1 MNLTNQQNLA
11 ANHIDGPILV
21 LAGPGAG
28 KTTMLLHRIRNL
40 SKIIDPAHILTI
52 TFSKNQAID
61 MEERYDGKETN
72 FMTIHAFC
80 YLIIRNYLKKNN
92 KSLRLL
98 ETDDLYSKY
107 DLIRNIY
114 YRLND
119 KKITNEDLKEF
130 FKDISYMKNAILNEN
145 YLKNSKVKECVKIYR
160 AYENFKI
167 KNFYIDFDDM
177 QVIALKLIENDK
189 NLLNSIRN
197 KYRYIQVDEGQDT
210 SLIQFRII
218 EKIASPNNNLM
229 IVADDDQSI
238 YSFRASDISYLL
250 NFKKIYPESKTIILN
265 ENHRSGKNIVDISS
279 RFIDKNNFRYKKD
292 LYTNNTFDS
301 NITIKSFKNVYDQYK
316 FIRKNVTTDDKCAI
330 LFRNNI
336 QALNIISF
344 FMEDGI
350 DFNLKISDP
359 YFLESKIIEDFF
371 DIIEFSN
378 DFSKTEIFKE
388 VYYKIGT
395 FLSKD
400 DIVKLEFKPI
410 NQNIFDFYY
419 SSEIDDYKIDALIKT
434 EKELKHIRNLTL
446 SKKISFIYKYLGYK
460 SYISNFSK
468 RYKEEVVNKDLFVES
483 LINFTKDLNDKKD
496 FEDKVNNLNRYINNN
511 NSNIILSSIHK
522 SKGLEYDKVFVINLN
537 ENEFPMIGDGDN
549 YNKNLEEE
557 RRVMYVAMTRAKKNL
572 FLLSIKK
579 RSGITLNP
587 SIFVNEVKSLK

>member
-114 YRLND
+114 YKLNN

-579 RSGITLNP
+579 RSGINLNP

>member
-114 YRLND
+114 YRLNN

-167 KNFYIDFDDM
+167 RYFYIDFDDM
-177 QVIALKLIENDK
+177 QAIALKLIENDK

-218 EKIASPNNNLM
+218 EKIAAPNNNLM

-250 NFKKIYPESKTIILN
+250 NFKNIYPESKTIILN
-265 ENHRSGKNIVDISS
+265 ENHRSGRNIVEIS
-279 RFIDKNNFRYKKD
+279 RKFIEQNNFRYKKD

-301 NITIKSFKNVYDQYK
+301 DITIKSFKNVYVQYK
-316 FIRKNVTTDDKCAI
+316 FIRKNITTDDKCAI

-400 DIVKLEFKPI
+400 DIEKLEFKPI

-434 EKELKHIRNLTL
+434 EKELKHIRNLIL

-496 FEDKVNNLNRYINNN
+496 FEDKVNKLNRYINNN

-522 SKGLEYDKVFVINLN
+522 SKGLEYDTVFIINLN
-537 ENEFPMIGDGDN
+537 ENEFPMIGDGDD

-557 RRVMYVAMTRAKKNL
+557 RRVMYVAMTRAKKDL
-572 FLLSIKK
+572 FLLYIKK
-579 RSGITLNP
+579 RSGIKLNP

>member
-11 ANHIDGPILV
+11 ANHMDGPILV

-28 KTTMLLHRIRNL
+28 KTTMLLHRISNL
-40 SKIIDPAHILTI
+40 SKIIDPVHILTI

-114 YRLND
+114 YRLNN

-130 FKDISYMKNAILNEN
+130 FKDISYMKNAMLNEN
-145 YLKNSKVKECVKIYR
+145 YLKNSKVKECIKIYR

-177 QVIALKLIENDK
+177 QVIAQKLIENDK

-218 EKIASPNNNLM
+218 EKIAAPNNNLM

-250 NFKKIYPESKTIILN
+250 NFKNIYPESKTIILN

-316 FIRKNVTTDDKCAI
+316 FIRKNITTDDKCAV

-336 QALNIISF
+336 QALNMISF
-344 FMEDGI
+344 FMDDGI
-350 DFNLKISDP
+350 DFSLKISDP
-359 YFLESKIIEDFF
+359 YFLDSKIIEDFF

-434 EKELKHIRNLTL
+434 EKELKHIRNLIL

-483 LINFTKDLNDKKD
+483 LVNFAKDLNDKKD
-496 FEDKVNNLNRYINNN
+496 FEDKVNKLNRYINN

-522 SKGLEYDKVFVINLN
+522 SKGLEYDTVFIINLN

-557 RRVMYVAMTRAKKNL
+557 RRVMYVAMTRAKKKL

-579 RSGITLNP
+579 RSGINLNP

>member
-40 SKIIDPAHILTI
+40 SKIIDPAHILTV

-92 KSLRLL
+92 RSLRLL

-114 YRLND
+114 YRLNN

-130 FKDISYMKNAILNEN
+130 FKDISYMKNAMLNEN

-167 KNFYIDFDDM
+167 KNFYMDFDDM

-210 SLIQFRII
+210 SLIQFKII
-218 EKIASPNNNLM
+218 EKIAAPNNNLM

-250 NFKKIYPESKTIILN
+250 NFKNIYTESKTIILN

-301 NITIKSFKNVYDQYK
+301 NITTKSFKNVYDQYK
-316 FIRKNVTTDDKCAI
+316 FIRKNITTDDKCTI

-336 QALNIISF
+336 QALNMISF
-344 FMEDGI
+344 FMDDGI

-400 DIVKLEFKPI
+400 DIEKLEFKPI

-434 EKELKHIRNLTL
+434 EKELKHIRNLIL

-496 FEDKVNNLNRYINNN
+496 FEDKVNKLNRYINNN

-522 SKGLEYDKVFVINLN
+522 SKGLEYDTVFIINLN
-537 ENEFPMIGDGDN
+537 ENEFPMIGDGDD

-557 RRVMYVAMTRAKKNL
+557 RRVMYVAMTRAKKEL

-579 RSGITLNP
+579 RSGINLNP

>member
-114 YRLND
+114 YRLNN

-167 KNFYIDFDDM
+167 RNFYIDFDDM
-177 QVIALKLIENDK
+177 QAIALKLIENDK

-218 EKIASPNNNLM
+218 EKIAAPNNNLM

-250 NFKKIYPESKTIILN
+250 NFKNIYPESKTIILN
-265 ENHRSGKNIVDISS
+265 ENHRSGRNIVEIS
-279 RFIDKNNFRYKKD
+279 RKFIEQNNFRYKKD

-301 NITIKSFKNVYDQYK
+301 DITIKSFKNVYVQYK
-316 FIRKNVTTDDKCAI
+316 FIRKNITTDDKCAI

-400 DIVKLEFKPI
+400 DIEKLEFKPI

-434 EKELKHIRNLTL
+434 EKELKHIRNLIL

-496 FEDKVNNLNRYINNN
+496 FEDKVNKLNRYINNN

-522 SKGLEYDKVFVINLN
+522 SKGLEYDTVFIINLN
-537 ENEFPMIGDGDN
+537 ENEFPMIGDGDD

-557 RRVMYVAMTRAKKNL
+557 RRVMYVAMTRAKKDL
-572 FLLSIKK
+572 FLLYIKK
-579 RSGITLNP
+579 RSGIKLNP

>member
-11 ANHIDGPILV
+11 ANHMDGPILV

-28 KTTMLLHRIRNL
+28 KTTMLLHRIANL
-40 SKIIDPAHILTI
+40 SKIIDPDHILTI

-61 MEERYDGKETN
+61 MEERYDGKKTN

-92 KSLRLL
+92 RSLRLL
-98 ETDDLYSKY
+98 ETDNFYSKY

-114 YRLND
+114 YRLNN

-130 FKDISYMKNAILNEN
+130 FKDISYMKNAMLNEN

-238 YSFRASDISYLL
+238 YSFRASDVSYLL

-301 NITIKSFKNVYDQYK
+301 NITIKSFKNVYGQYK
-316 FIRKNVTTDDKCAI
+316 FIRKNITTDDKCAI

-388 VYYKIGT
+388 VYYKIGI

-400 DIVKLEFKPI
+400 DIEKLEFKPI

-434 EKELKHIRNLTL
+434 EKELKHIRNLIL

-496 FEDKVNNLNRYINNN
+496 FEDKVNKLNRYINNN

-522 SKGLEYDKVFVINLN
+522 SKGLEYDTVFIINLN
-537 ENEFPMIGDGDN
+537 ENEFPMIGDGDD

-557 RRVMYVAMTRAKKNL
+557 RRVMYVAMTRAKKDL
-572 FLLSIKK
+572 FLLTIKK
-579 RSGITLNP
+579 RSGINLNP

>member
-28 KTTMLLHRIRNL
+28 KTTMLLHRITNL
-40 SKIIDPAHILTI
+40 SKIVDPAHILTI

-92 KSLRLL
+92 RSLRLL
-98 ETDDLYSKY
+98 ETDNLYNKY

-114 YRLND
+114 YKLNN
-119 KKITNEDLKEF
+119 KIITNEDLNEF
-130 FKDISYMKNAILNEN
+130 FKDISYMKNAMLDEK
-145 YLKNSKVKECVKIYR
+145 YLKNSKVKDCVKIYR

-210 SLIQFRII
+210 SLIQFKII
-218 EKIASPNNNLM
+218 EKIAAQNNNLM

-250 NFKKIYPESKTIILN
+250 NFKNIYPESRTIILN

-301 NITIKSFKNVYDQYK
+301 NITIKSFKNVNDQYK
-316 FIRKNVTTDDKCAI
+316 FIKKNITTDYKCAI

-336 QALNIISF
+336 QALNMISF

-350 DFNLKISDP
+350 DFSLKISDP
-359 YFLESKIIEDFF
+359 HFLESKIIEDFF
-371 DIIEFSN
+371 DIIEFSD

-388 VYYKIGT
+388 IYYKIGT
-395 FLSKD
+395 FLSKE
-400 DIVKLEFKPI
+400 DILKLEFKPI

-434 EKELKHIRNLTL
+434 EKELKHMRNLIL

-483 LINFTKDLNDKKD
+483 LVNFTKDLNDKKD

-537 ENEFPMIGDGDN
+537 ENEFPMIGDGDD

-557 RRVMYVAMTRAKKNL
+557 RRVMYVAMTRAKKEL

-579 RSGITLNP
+579 RSGINLNP

>member
-11 ANHIDGPILV
+11 ANHMDGPILV

-28 KTTMLLHRIRNL
+28 KTTMLLHRISNL
-40 SKIIDPAHILTI
+40 SKIIDPVHILTI

-114 YRLND
+114 YKLNN

-130 FKDISYMKNAILNEN
+130 FKDISYMKNAMLNEN
-145 YLKNSKVKECVKIYR
+145 YLKNSKVKECIKIYR

-177 QVIALKLIENDK
+177 QVIAQKLIENDK

-210 SLIQFRII
+210 SLIQFKII
-218 EKIASPNNNLM
+218 EKIAAPNNNLM

-250 NFKKIYPESKTIILN
+250 NFKNIYPESKTIILN

-301 NITIKSFKNVYDQYK
+301 DITIKSFKNAYDQYK
-316 FIRKNVTTDDKCAI
+316 FIRKNITTDDKCAV

-336 QALNIISF
+336 QALNMISF
-344 FMEDGI
+344 FMDDGI
-350 DFNLKISDP
+350 DFSLKISDP
-359 YFLESKIIEDFF
+359 YFLDSKIIEDFF

-434 EKELKHIRNLTL
+434 EKELKHIRNLIL

-483 LINFTKDLNDKKD
+483 LVNFAKDLNDKKD
-496 FEDKVNNLNRYINNN
+496 FEDKVNKLNRYINN

-522 SKGLEYDKVFVINLN
+522 SKGLEYDTVFIINLN

-557 RRVMYVAMTRAKKNL
+557 RRVMYVAMTRAKKKL

-579 RSGITLNP
+579 RSGINLNP

>member
-11 ANHIDGPILV
+11 ANHMDGPILV

-114 YRLND
+114 YRLNN

-130 FKDISYMKNAILNEN
+130 FKDISYMKNAMLNEN
-145 YLKNSKVKECVKIYR
+145 YLKNSKVKECIKIYR

-210 SLIQFRII
+210 SLIQFKII
-218 EKIASPNNNLM
+218 EKIAAPNNNLM

-250 NFKKIYPESKTIILN
+250 NFKNIYPESKTLILN

-316 FIRKNVTTDDKCAI
+316 FIRKNITTDDKCAI

-344 FMEDGI
+344 FMDDGI
-350 DFNLKISDP
+350 GFSLKISDP

-434 EKELKHIRNLTL
+434 EKELKHIRNLIL

-483 LINFTKDLNDKKD
+483 LINFTKDLNNKED
-496 FEDKVNNLNRYINNN
+496 FEDKVAKLNKYINS

-522 SKGLEYDKVFVINLN
+522 SKGLEYDKVFIINLN
-537 ENEFPMIGDGDN
+537 ENEFPMICDGDD
-549 YNKNLEEE
+549 YNKKLEEE
-557 RRVMYVAMTRAKKNL
+557 RRVMYVAMTRAKKDL

-579 RSGITLNP
+579 RSGIILNP

>member
-92 KSLRLL
+92 RSLRLL

-114 YRLND
+114 YRLNN

-130 FKDISYMKNAILNEN
+130 FKDISYMKNAMLNEN

-238 YSFRASDISYLL
+238 YSFRASDVSYLL

-301 NITIKSFKNVYDQYK
+301 DITIKSFKNVYDQYK
-316 FIRKNVTTDDKCAI
+316 FIRKNITTDYKCAI

-336 QALNIISF
+336 QALNMISF

-350 DFNLKISDP
+350 DFSLKISDP
-359 YFLESKIIEDFF
+359 HFLESKIIEDFF
-371 DIIEFSN
+371 DIIEFSD

-388 VYYKIGT
+388 IYYKIGT
-395 FLSKD
+395 FLSKE
-400 DIVKLEFKPI
+400 DILKLKFKPI
-410 NQNIFDFYY
+410 NQDVFDFYY
-419 SSEIDDYKIDALIKT
+419 CSEIDDYKIDALIKT
-434 EKELKHIRNLTL
+434 EKELKHMRNLIL

-483 LINFTKDLNDKKD
+483 LINFTKDLNDKKE
-496 FEDKVNNLNRYINNN
+496 FEDKVNKLNRYINNN

-522 SKGLEYDKVFVINLN
+522 SKGLEYDTVFIINLN
-537 ENEFPMIGDGDN
+537 ENEFPMIGDGDD

-557 RRVMYVAMTRAKKNL
+557 RRVMYVAMTRAKKDL
-572 FLLSIKK
+572 FLLYIKK
-579 RSGITLNP
+579 RSGINLNP

>member
-28 KTTMLLHRIRNL
+28 KTTMLLHRIENL

-92 KSLRLL
+92 RSLRLL

-114 YRLND
+114 YRLNN

-130 FKDISYMKNAILNEN
+130 FKDISYMKNAMLNEN

-218 EKIASPNNNLM
+218 EKIAAPNNNLM

-250 NFKKIYPESKTIILN
+250 NFKNIYPESKTIILN

-301 NITIKSFKNVYDQYK
+301 NITTKSFKNVYDQYK
-316 FIRKNVTTDDKCAI
+316 FIRKNITTDYKCAI

-336 QALNIISF
+336 QALNMISF

-350 DFNLKISDP
+350 DFSLKISDP
-359 YFLESKIIEDFF
+359 HFLESKIIEDFF
-371 DIIEFSN
+371 DIIEFSD

-388 VYYKIGT
+388 IYYKIGT
-395 FLSKD
+395 FLSKE
-400 DIVKLEFKPI
+400 DILELEFKPI
-410 NQNIFDFYY
+410 NQDVFDFYY
-419 SSEIDDYKIDALIKT
+419 CSEIDDYKIDALIKT
-434 EKELKHIRNLTL
+434 EKELKHMRNLIL

-483 LINFTKDLNDKKD
+483 LINFTKDLNDKKE
-496 FEDKVNNLNRYINNN
+496 FEDKVNKLNRYINNN

-522 SKGLEYDKVFVINLN
+522 SKGLEYDTVFIINLN
-537 ENEFPMIGDGDN
+537 ENEFPMIGDGDD

-557 RRVMYVAMTRAKKNL
+557 RRVMYVAMTRAKKDL
-572 FLLSIKK
+572 FLLYIKK
-579 RSGITLNP
+579 RSGINLNP

>member
-1 MNLTNQQNLA
+1 M
-11 ANHIDGPILV
+11 DGPILV

-28 KTTMLLHRIRNL
+28 KNTMLLHRITNL
-40 SKIIDPAHILTI
+40 SKIVDPAHILTI

-61 MEERYDGKETN
+61 MEEKYDGKETN

-92 KSLRLL
+92 RNLRLL
-98 ETDDLYSKY
+98 EADNLYNKY

-114 YRLND
+114 YRLHN
-119 KKITNEDLKEF
+119 KKITIEDLNEF
-130 FKDISYMKNAILNEN
+130 FKDISYMKNAMLDES
-145 YLKNSKVKECVKIYR
+145 YLKNSKVKDCNQIYR

-177 QVIALKLIENDK
+177 QAIALKLIENDK

-210 SLIQFRII
+210 SLIQFKII
-218 EKIASPNNNLM
+218 EKISAPNNNLM

-250 NFKKIYPESKTIILN
+250 NFKNIYPRSKTIILN
-265 ENHRSGKNIVDISS
+265 ENHRSGRNIVDISK
-279 RFIDKNNFRYKKD
+279 RFISKNKFRYKKH

-301 NITIKSFKNVYDQYK
+301 NITIKSFKNVNNQYD
-316 FIRKNVTTDDKCAI
+316 FIRKNITADDKIAI

-336 QALNIISF
+336 QALNMISF
-344 FMEDGI
+344 LMEDGV

-378 DFSKTEIFKE
+378 DFSKSEIFNE
-388 VYYKIGT
+388 IYYKIGT
-395 FLSKD
+395 FLSKE
-400 DIVKLEFKPI
+400 DIVKLELKPI
-410 NQNIFDFYY
+410 NQDVFEFYY
-419 SSEIDDYKIDALIKT
+419 SSDIDDYKIDAMIKT
-434 EKELKHIRNLTL
+434 EKELKHIRDLTL

-483 LINFTKDLNDKKD
+483 LINFAKDLNDKEE
-496 FEDKVNNLNRYINNN
+496 FEGKVNKLNRYINN

-522 SKGLEYDKVFVINLN
+522 SKGLEYDKVFIINLN
-537 ENEFPMIGDGDN
+537 ENEFPMIVDGDD
-549 YNKNLEEE
+549 YVNKLEEE
-557 RRVMYVAMTRAKKNL
+557 RRVMYVAMTRAKKDL
-572 FLLSIKK
+572 FLLYIKK
-579 RSGITLNP
+579 RSGSPLNP
-587 SIFVNEVKSLK
+587 SIFINEIKSLK

>member
-92 KSLRLL
+92 RSLRLL

-114 YRLND
+114 YRLNN

-130 FKDISYMKNAILNEN
+130 FKDISYMKNAMLNEN

-434 EKELKHIRNLTL
+434 EKELKHIRNLIL

-483 LINFTKDLNDKKD
+483 LINFTKDLNDKKE
-496 FEDKVNNLNRYINNN
+496 FEDKVNKLNRYINNN

-537 ENEFPMIGDGDN
+537 ENEFPMIGDGDD

-557 RRVMYVAMTRAKKNL
+557 RRVMYVAMTRAKKDL
-572 FLLSIKK
+572 FLLYIKK
-579 RSGITLNP
+579 RSGMNLNP

>member
-11 ANHIDGPILV
+11 ANHMDGPILV

-28 KTTMLLHRIRNL
+28 KTTMLLHRISNL
-40 SKIIDPAHILTI
+40 SKIIDPVHILTI

-114 YRLND
+114 YKLNN

-130 FKDISYMKNAILNEN
+130 FKDISYMKNAMLNEN
-145 YLKNSKVKECVKIYR
+145 YLKNSKVKECIKIYR

-210 SLIQFRII
+210 SLIQFKII
-218 EKIASPNNNLM
+218 EKIAAPNNNLM

-250 NFKKIYPESKTIILN
+250 NFKNIYPESKTIILN

-316 FIRKNVTTDDKCAI
+316 FIRKNITTDDKCAV

-336 QALNIISF
+336 QALNMISF
-344 FMEDGI
+344 FMDDGI
-350 DFNLKISDP
+350 DFSLKISDP
-359 YFLESKIIEDFF
+359 YFLDSKIIEDFF

-434 EKELKHIRNLTL
+434 EKELKHIRNLIL

-483 LINFTKDLNDKKD
+483 LVNFAKDLNDKKD
-496 FEDKVNNLNRYINNN
+496 FEDKVNKLNRYINN

-522 SKGLEYDKVFVINLN
+522 SKGLEYDTVFIINLN

-557 RRVMYVAMTRAKKNL
+557 RRVMYVAMTRAKKKL

-579 RSGITLNP
+579 RSGINLNP

>member
-250 NFKKIYPESKTIILN
+250 NFKNIYPESKTIILN

>member
-11 ANHIDGPILV
+11 ANHMDGPILV

-28 KTTMLLHRIRNL
+28 KTTMLLHRISNL
-40 SKIIDPAHILTI
+40 SKIIDPVHILTI

-114 YRLND
+114 YRLNN

-130 FKDISYMKNAILNEN
+130 FKDISYMKNAMLNEN
-145 YLKNSKVKECVKIYR
+145 YLKNSKVKECIKIYR

-177 QVIALKLIENDK
+177 QVIAQKLIENDK

-210 SLIQFRII
+210 SLIQFKII
-218 EKIASPNNNLM
+218 EKIAAPNNNLM

-250 NFKKIYPESKTIILN
+250 NFKNIYPESKTIILN

-316 FIRKNVTTDDKCAI
+316 FIRKNITTDDKCAV

-336 QALNIISF
+336 QALNMISF
-344 FMEDGI
+344 FMDDGI
-350 DFNLKISDP
+350 DFSLKISDP

-434 EKELKHIRNLTL
+434 EKELKHIRNLIL

-483 LINFTKDLNDKKD
+483 LVNFAKDLNDKKD
-496 FEDKVNNLNRYINNN
+496 FEDKVNKLNRYINN

-522 SKGLEYDKVFVINLN
+522 SKGLEYDTVFIINLN
-537 ENEFPMIGDGDN
+537 ENEFPMIGDGDD

-557 RRVMYVAMTRAKKNL
+557 RRVMYVAMTRAKKKL

-579 RSGITLNP
+579 RSGINLNP

>member
-11 ANHIDGPILV
+11 ANHMDGPILV

-28 KTTMLLHRIRNL
+28 KTTMLLHRISNL
-40 SKIIDPAHILTI
+40 SKIIDPVHILTI

-114 YRLND
+114 YKLNN

-130 FKDISYMKNAILNEN
+130 FKDISYMKNAMLNEN
-145 YLKNSKVKECVKIYR
+145 YLKNSKVKECIKIYR

-177 QVIALKLIENDK
+177 QVIAQKLIENDK

-210 SLIQFRII
+210 SLIQFKII
-218 EKIASPNNNLM
+218 EKIAAPNNNLM

-250 NFKKIYPESKTIILN
+250 NFKNIYPESKTIILN

-316 FIRKNVTTDDKCAI
+316 FIRKNITTDDKCAV

-336 QALNIISF
+336 QALNMISF
-344 FMEDGI
+344 FMDDGI
-350 DFNLKISDP
+350 DFSLKISDP
-359 YFLESKIIEDFF
+359 YFLDSKIIEDFF

-434 EKELKHIRNLTL
+434 EKELKHIRNLIL

-483 LINFTKDLNDKKD
+483 LVNFAKDLNDKKD
-496 FEDKVNNLNRYINNN
+496 FEDKVNKLNRYINN

-522 SKGLEYDKVFVINLN
+522 SKGLEYDTVFIINLN

-557 RRVMYVAMTRAKKNL
+557 RRVMYVAMTRAKKKL

-579 RSGITLNP
+579 RSGINLNP

>member
-28 KTTMLLHRIRNL
+28 KTTMLLHRIINL

-92 KSLRLL
+92 RSLRLL
-98 ETDDLYSKY
+98 EKDDLYSKY

-114 YRLND
+114 YRLNN

-130 FKDISYMKNAILNEN
+130 FKDISYMKNAMLDEK
-145 YLKNSKVKECVKIYR
+145 YLKNSKVKDCIKIYR

-210 SLIQFRII
+210 SLIQFKII
-218 EKIASPNNNLM
+218 EKIAAPNNNLM

-250 NFKKIYPESKTIILN
+250 NFKSIYPESKTIILN

-292 LYTNNTFDS
+292 LYTNNTFNS
-301 NITIKSFKNVYDQYK
+301 NITTKSFKNVYDQYK
-316 FIRKNVTTDDKCAI
+316 FIRKNISTDYKCAI

-336 QALNIISF
+336 QSLNMISF

-388 VYYKIGT
+388 IYYKIGT
-395 FLSKD
+395 FLSKE
-400 DIVKLEFKPI
+400 DILKLEFKPI
-410 NQNIFDFYY
+410 NQDVFDFYY

-434 EKELKHIRNLTL
+434 EKELKHIRNLIL

-483 LINFTKDLNDKKD
+483 LVNFTKDLNDKKD

-537 ENEFPMIGDGDN
+537 ENEFPMIGDGDD

-557 RRVMYVAMTRAKKNL
+557 RRVMYVAMTRAKKEL

-579 RSGITLNP
+579 RSGINLNP

>member
-92 KSLRLL
+92 RSLRLL

-114 YRLND
+114 YRLNN

-130 FKDISYMKNAILNEN
+130 FKDISYMKNAMLNEN

-250 NFKKIYPESKTIILN
+250 NFKNIYPESKTIILN

-434 EKELKHIRNLTL
+434 EKELKHIRNLIL

-483 LINFTKDLNDKKD
+483 LINFTKDLNDKKE
-496 FEDKVNNLNRYINNN
+496 FEDKVNKLNRYINNN

-537 ENEFPMIGDGDN
+537 ENEFPMIGDGDD

-557 RRVMYVAMTRAKKNL
+557 RRVMYVAMTRAKKDL
-572 FLLSIKK
+572 FLLYIKK
-579 RSGITLNP
+579 RSGMNLNP

>member
-1 MNLTNQQNLA
+1 MNLTNQQNLS
-11 ANHIDGPILV
+11 ANHMDGPILV

-92 KSLRLL
+92 RSLRLL

-114 YRLND
+114 YRLNN

-130 FKDISYMKNAILNEN
+130 FKDISYMKNAMLNEN
-145 YLKNSKVKECVKIYR
+145 YLKNSKVKECVKVYR

-238 YSFRASDISYLL
+238 YSFRASDVSYLL

-301 NITIKSFKNVYDQYK
+301 NITTKSFKNVYDQYK
-316 FIRKNVTTDDKCAI
+316 FIRKNITTDDKCAI

-336 QALNIISF
+336 QALNMISF
-344 FMEDGI
+344 FMDDGI

-400 DIVKLEFKPI
+400 DIEKLEFKPI

-434 EKELKHIRNLTL
+434 EKELKHIRNLIL

-483 LINFTKDLNDKKD
+483 FINFTKDLNDKKD
-496 FEDKVNNLNRYINNN
+496 FEDKVNKLNRYINNN

-522 SKGLEYDKVFVINLN
+522 SKGLEYDTVFIINLN
-537 ENEFPMIGDGDN
+537 ENEFPMIGDGDD

-557 RRVMYVAMTRAKKNL
+557 RRVMYVAMTRAKKEL

-579 RSGITLNP
+579 RSGINLNP

>member
-11 ANHIDGPILV
+11 ANHMDGPILV

-28 KTTMLLHRIRNL
+28 KTTMLLHRISNL
-40 SKIIDPAHILTI
+40 SKIIDPVHILTI

-114 YRLND
+114 YRLNN

-130 FKDISYMKNAILNEN
+130 FKDISYMKNAMLNEN
-145 YLKNSKVKECVKIYR
+145 YLKNSKVKECIKIYR

-210 SLIQFRII
+210 SLIQFKII
-218 EKIASPNNNLM
+218 EKIAAPNNNLM

-250 NFKKIYPESKTIILN
+250 NFKNIYPESKTIILN

-316 FIRKNVTTDDKCAI
+316 FIRKNITTDDKCAV

-336 QALNIISF
+336 QALNMISF
-344 FMEDGI
+344 FMDDGI
-350 DFNLKISDP
+350 DFSLKISDP
-359 YFLESKIIEDFF
+359 YFLDSKIIEDFF

-434 EKELKHIRNLTL
+434 EKELKHIRNLIL

-483 LINFTKDLNDKKD
+483 LVNFAKDLNDKKD
-496 FEDKVNNLNRYINNN
+496 FEDKVNKLNRYINN

-522 SKGLEYDKVFVINLN
+522 SKGLEYDTVFIINLN
-537 ENEFPMIGDGDN
+537 ENEFPMIGDGDD

-557 RRVMYVAMTRAKKNL
+557 RRVMYVAMTRAKKEL
-572 FLLSIKK
+572 F
-579 RSGITLNP
+579 
-587 SIFVNEVKSLK
+587 

>member
-11 ANHIDGPILV
+11 ANHMDGPILV

-28 KTTMLLHRIRNL
+28 KTTMLLHRISNL
-40 SKIIDPAHILTI
+40 SKIIDPVHILTI

-114 YRLND
+114 YRLNN

-130 FKDISYMKNAILNEN
+130 FKDISYMKNAMLNEN
-145 YLKNSKVKECVKIYR
+145 YLKNSKVKECIKIYR

-177 QVIALKLIENDK
+177 QVIAQKLIENDK

-210 SLIQFRII
+210 SLIQFKII
-218 EKIASPNNNLM
+218 EKIAAPNNNLM

-250 NFKKIYPESKTIILN
+250 NFKNIYPESKTIILN

-316 FIRKNVTTDDKCAI
+316 FIRKNITTDDKCAV

-336 QALNIISF
+336 QALNMISF
-344 FMEDGI
+344 FMDDGI
-350 DFNLKISDP
+350 DFSLKISDP
-359 YFLESKIIEDFF
+359 YFLDSKIIEDFF

-434 EKELKHIRNLTL
+434 EKELKHIRNLIL

-483 LINFTKDLNDKKD
+483 LVNFAKDLNDKKD
-496 FEDKVNNLNRYINNN
+496 FEDKVNKLNRYINN

-522 SKGLEYDKVFVINLN
+522 SKGLEYDTVFIINLN

-557 RRVMYVAMTRAKKNL
+557 RRVMYVAMTRAKKKL

-579 RSGITLNP
+579 RSGINLNP

>member
-28 KTTMLLHRIRNL
+28 KTTMLLHRISNL

-61 MEERYDGKETN
+61 MKVRYDGKETN
-72 FMTIHAFC
+72 FMTIHSFC

-92 KSLRLL
+92 RSLRLL
-98 ETDDLYSKY
+98 ETDGLYSKY
-107 DLIRNIY
+107 DLIKNIY
-114 YRLND
+114 YRLNN

-130 FKDISYMKNAILNEN
+130 FKDISYMKNAMLNEN

-218 EKIASPNNNLM
+218 EKIAAPNNNLM

-250 NFKKIYPESKTIILN
+250 NFKNIYPESKTIILN

-301 NITIKSFKNVYDQYK
+301 NITIKSFKNVNDQYK
-316 FIRKNVTTDDKCAI
+316 FIRTNITTDDKCAI

-336 QALNIISF
+336 QALSMISF
-344 FMEDGI
+344 FMDDGI

-359 YFLESKIIEDFF
+359 YFLESKIIDDFF
-371 DIIEFSN
+371 DIIEFSK

-410 NQNIFDFYY
+410 NQDVFDFYY
-419 SSEIDDYKIDALIKT
+419 ALDIDDYKIDALIKT
-434 EKELKHIRNLTL
+434 EKELKHMRNLIL

-496 FEDKVNNLNRYINNN
+496 FEDKVNKLNRYINNN

-522 SKGLEYDKVFVINLN
+522 SKGLEYDTVFIINLN
-537 ENEFPMIGDGDN
+537 ENEFPMIGDGDD

-557 RRVMYVAMTRAKKNL
+557 RRVMYVAMTRAKKDL

>member
-1 MNLTNQQNLA
+1 MNLTYQQNLA

-28 KTTMLLHRIRNL
+28 KTTMLLHRITNL
-40 SKIIDPAHILTI
+40 SKIVDPAHILTI

-61 MEERYDGKETN
+61 MQDRYIGKETN

-92 KSLRLL
+92 RNLRLL
-98 ETDDLYSKY
+98 EADNLYNKY

-114 YRLND
+114 YRLHN
-119 KKITNEDLKEF
+119 KKITIEDLNEF
-130 FKDISYMKNAILNEN
+130 FKDISYMKNAMLDES
-145 YLKNSKVKECVKIYR
+145 YLKNSKAKDCVKIYR

-177 QVIALKLIENDK
+177 QVIALKLIANDK
-189 NLLNSIRN
+189 NLLHSIRN

-210 SLIQFRII
+210 SLIQFKII
-218 EKIASPNNNLM
+218 EKISAPNNNLM

-250 NFKKIYPESKTIILN
+250 NFKSIYPRSKTIILN
-265 ENHRSGKNIVDISS
+265 ENHRSGRNIVDISK
-279 RFIDKNNFRYKKD
+279 RFISKNKFRYKKH
-292 LYTNNTFDS
+292 LYTNNKFDS
-301 NITIKSFKNVYDQYK
+301 NITIKSFKNVNNQYE
-316 FIRKNVTTDDKCAI
+316 FIRKNITADYKIAI

-336 QALNIISF
+336 QALNMISF
-344 FMEDGI
+344 LMEDGV

-359 YFLESKIIEDFF
+359 YFLESKIIKDFF

-378 DFSKTEIFKE
+378 DFSKSEIFNE
-388 VYYKIGT
+388 IYYKIGT
-395 FLSKD
+395 FLSKE
-400 DIVKLEFKPI
+400 DIVKLELKPI
-410 NQNIFDFYY
+410 NQDIFEFYY
-419 SSEIDDYKIDALIKT
+419 SSDIDDYKIDAMIKT
-434 EKELKHIRNLTL
+434 EKELKHIRDLTL

-496 FEDKVNNLNRYINNN
+496 FKDKVNKLNRYINNN
-511 NSNIILSSIHK
+511 NSNVILSSIHK
-522 SKGLEYDKVFVINLN
+522 SKGLEYDTVFIINLN
-537 ENEFPMIGDGDN
+537 ENEFPMIGDGDD
-549 YNKNLEEE
+549 YVNKLEEE
-557 RRVMYVAMTRAKKNL
+557 RRVMYVAMTRAKKDL
-572 FLLSIKK
+572 FLLYIKK
-579 RSGITLNP
+579 RSGSPLNP
-587 SIFVNEVKSLK
+587 SIFINEIKSLK

>member
-28 KTTMLLHRIRNL
+28 KTTMLLHRITNL
-40 SKIIDPAHILTI
+40 SKIVDPAHILTI

-92 KSLRLL
+92 RSLRLL
-98 ETDDLYSKY
+98 ETDNLYNKY

-114 YRLND
+114 YKLNN
-119 KKITNEDLKEF
+119 KIITNEDLNEF
-130 FKDISYMKNAILNEN
+130 FKDISYMKNAMLDEK
-145 YLKNSKVKECVKIYR
+145 YLKNSKVKDCVKIYR

-210 SLIQFRII
+210 SLIQFKII
-218 EKIASPNNNLM
+218 EKIAAQNNNLM

-250 NFKKIYPESKTIILN
+250 NFKNIYPESRTIILN

-301 NITIKSFKNVYDQYK
+301 NITIKSFKNVNDQYK
-316 FIRKNVTTDDKCAI
+316 FIKKNITSDDICAI

-336 QALNIISF
+336 QALNMISF
-344 FMEDGI
+344 FMDDGI

-371 DIIEFSN
+371 EIIEFSN

-395 FLSKD
+395 FLSKE

-410 NQNIFDFYY
+410 NQDVFDFYY
-419 SSEIDDYKIDALIKT
+419 ALDIDDYKIDALIKT

-460 SYISNFSK
+460 AYISNFSK

-483 LINFTKDLNDKKD
+483 LINFTKDLNNKED
-496 FEDKVNNLNRYINNN
+496 FEDKVAKLNKYINS

-522 SKGLEYDKVFVINLN
+522 SKGLEYDKVFIINLN
-537 ENEFPMIGDGDN
+537 ENEFPMIGDGDD
-549 YNKNLEEE
+549 YNKKLEEE
-557 RRVMYVAMTRAKKNL
+557 RRVMYVAMTRAKKDL

-579 RSGITLNP
+579 RSGIILNP

>member
-28 KTTMLLHRIRNL
+28 KTTMLLHRITNL
-40 SKIIDPAHILTI
+40 SKIVDPAHILTI

-92 KSLRLL
+92 RSLRLL
-98 ETDDLYSKY
+98 ETDNLYNKY

-114 YRLND
+114 YKLNN
-119 KKITNEDLKEF
+119 KIITNEDLNEF
-130 FKDISYMKNAILNEN
+130 FKDISYMKNAMLDEK
-145 YLKNSKVKECVKIYR
+145 YLKNSKVKDCVKIYR

-210 SLIQFRII
+210 SLIQFKII
-218 EKIASPNNNLM
+218 EKIAAPNNNLM

-301 NITIKSFKNVYDQYK
+301 NITIKYFKNVNDQYK
-316 FIRKNVTTDDKCAI
+316 FIRKNISTDDKCAI

-336 QALNIISF
+336 QALNMISF
-344 FMEDGI
+344 FMEDEI

-359 YFLESKIIEDFF
+359 YFLESKIIDDFF
-371 DIIEFSN
+371 DIIEFSK

-410 NQNIFDFYY
+410 NQDVFDFYY
-419 SSEIDDYKIDALIKT
+419 ALDIDYYKIDALIKT

-483 LINFTKDLNDKKD
+483 LINFTKDLNDKED
-496 FEDKVNNLNRYINNN
+496 FEDKVAKLNKYINS

-522 SKGLEYDKVFVINLN
+522 SKGLEYDKVFIINLN
-537 ENEFPMIGDGDN
+537 ENEFPMIGDGDD
-549 YNKNLEEE
+549 YNKKLEEE
-557 RRVMYVAMTRAKKNL
+557 RRVMYVAMTRAKKDL

-579 RSGITLNP
+579 RSGIILNP
-587 SIFVNEVKSLK
+587 SIFVNEIKSLK

>member
-11 ANHIDGPILV
+11 ANHMDGPILV

-28 KTTMLLHRIRNL
+28 KTTMLLHRIINL

-114 YRLND
+114 YRLNN

-167 KNFYIDFDDM
+167 RNFYIDFDDM
-177 QVIALKLIENDK
+177 QAIALKLIENDK

-218 EKIASPNNNLM
+218 EKIAAPNNNLM

-250 NFKKIYPESKTIILN
+250 NFKNIYPELKTIILN
-265 ENHRSGKNIVDISS
+265 ENHRSGRNIVEIS
-279 RFIDKNNFRYKKD
+279 RKFIEQNNFRYKKD

-400 DIVKLEFKPI
+400 DIEKLEFKPI

-434 EKELKHIRNLTL
+434 EKELKHIRNLIL

-496 FEDKVNNLNRYINNN
+496 FEDKVNKLNRYINNN

-522 SKGLEYDKVFVINLN
+522 SKGLEYDTVFIINLN
-537 ENEFPMIGDGDN
+537 ENEFPMIGDGDD

-557 RRVMYVAMTRAKKNL
+557 RRVMYVAMTRAKKDL
-572 FLLSIKK
+572 FLLYIKK
-579 RSGITLNP
+579 RSSINLNP

>member
-11 ANHIDGPILV
+11 ANHMDGPILV

-28 KTTMLLHRIRNL
+28 KTTMLLHRISNL
-40 SKIIDPAHILTI
+40 SKIIDPVHILTI

-92 KSLRLL
+92 RSLRLL

-114 YRLND
+114 YRLNN

-130 FKDISYMKNAILNEN
+130 FKDISYMKNAMLNEN

-189 NLLNSIRN
+189 SLLNSIRN

-210 SLIQFRII
+210 SLIQFKII
-218 EKIASPNNNLM
+218 EKIAAPNNNLM

-250 NFKKIYPESKTIILN
+250 NFKNIYPESKTIILN

-316 FIRKNVTTDDKCAI
+316 FIIKNITLDDKCAI

-336 QALNIISF
+336 QALNMISF
-344 FMEDGI
+344 FMDDGI

-434 EKELKHIRNLTL
+434 EKELKHIRNLIL

-483 LINFTKDLNDKKD
+483 FINFTKDLNDKKE
-496 FEDKVNNLNRYINNN
+496 FEDKVNKLNRYINSNK
-511 NSNIILSSIHK
+511 SNIILSSIHK
-522 SKGLEYDKVFVINLN
+522 SKGLEYDKVFLINLN
-537 ENEFPMIGDGDN
+537 ENEFPMIGDGDD

-557 RRVMYVAMTRAKKNL
+557 RRVMYVAMTRAKKEL

-579 RSGITLNP
+579 RSGINLNP

>member
-114 YRLND
+114 YRLNN

-167 KNFYIDFDDM
+167 RYFYIDFDDM
-177 QVIALKLIENDK
+177 QAIALKLIENDK

-218 EKIASPNNNLM
+218 EKIAAPNNNLM

-250 NFKKIYPESKTIILN
+250 NFKNIYPESKTIILN
-265 ENHRSGKNIVDISS
+265 ENHRSGRNIVEIS
-279 RFIDKNNFRYKKD
+279 RKFIEQNNFRYKKD

-301 NITIKSFKNVYDQYK
+301 DITIKSFKNVYVQYK
-316 FIRKNVTTDDKCAI
+316 FIRKNITTDDKCAI

-336 QALNIISF
+336 QALNMISF

-388 VYYKIGT
+388 IYYKIGT
-395 FLSKD
+395 FLSKE
-400 DIVKLEFKPI
+400 DILKLEFKPI
-410 NQNIFDFYY
+410 NQDVFDFYY

-434 EKELKHIRNLTL
+434 EKELKHIRNLIL

-483 LINFTKDLNDKKD
+483 LVNFTKDLNDKKD

-537 ENEFPMIGDGDN
+537 ENEFPMIGDGDD

-557 RRVMYVAMTRAKKNL
+557 RRVMYVAMTRAKKEL

-579 RSGITLNP
+579 RSGINLNP

>member
-28 KTTMLLHRIRNL
+28 KTTVLLHRIRNL
-40 SKIIDPAHILTI
+40 SKIIDPVHILTI

-92 KSLRLL
+92 RSLRLL

-114 YRLND
+114 FRLNN

-130 FKDISYMKNAILNEN
+130 FKDISYMKNAMLNEN

-167 KNFYIDFDDM
+167 ENFYIDFDDM

-292 LYTNNTFDS
+292 LYTNNTFNS

-400 DIVKLEFKPI
+400 DIEKLEFKPI

-419 SSEIDDYKIDALIKT
+419 SSEIDDYKIDTLIKT
-434 EKELKHIRNLTL
+434 EKELKHIRNLIL

-483 LINFTKDLNDKKD
+483 LVNFTKDLNDKKD
-496 FEDKVNNLNRYINNN
+496 FEDKVNKLNRYINN

-537 ENEFPMIGDGDN
+537 ENEFPMIGDGDD
-549 YNKNLEEE
+549 YNKKIEEE
-557 RRVMYVAMTRAKKNL
+557 RRVMYVAMTRAKKEL

-579 RSGITLNP
+579 RSGINLNP

>member
-40 SKIIDPAHILTI
+40 SKIIDPVHILTI

-92 KSLRLL
+92 RSLRLL

-114 YRLND
+114 FRLNN

-130 FKDISYMKNAILNEN
+130 FKDISYMKNAMLNEN

-167 KNFYIDFDDM
+167 ENFYIDFDDM

-292 LYTNNTFDS
+292 LYTNNTFNS

-400 DIVKLEFKPI
+400 DIEKLEFKPI

-419 SSEIDDYKIDALIKT
+419 SSEIDDYKIDTLIKT
-434 EKELKHIRNLTL
+434 EKELKHIRNLIL

-483 LINFTKDLNDKKD
+483 LVNFTKDLNDKKD
-496 FEDKVNNLNRYINNN
+496 FEDKVNKLNRYINN

-537 ENEFPMIGDGDN
+537 ENEFPMIGDGDD
-549 YNKNLEEE
+549 YNKKIEEE
-557 RRVMYVAMTRAKKNL
+557 RRVMYVAMTRAKKEL

-579 RSGITLNP
+579 RSGINLNP